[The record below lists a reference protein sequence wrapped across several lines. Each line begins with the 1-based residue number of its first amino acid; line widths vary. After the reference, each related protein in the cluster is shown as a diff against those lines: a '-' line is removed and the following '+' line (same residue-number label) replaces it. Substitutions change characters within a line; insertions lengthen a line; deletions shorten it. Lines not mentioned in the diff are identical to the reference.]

1 MLAVI
6 SGYYW
11 IVVTLLRNE
20 ADVNLQNNKGMTAL
34 MYAAQ
39 KGRLALVNKLL
50 QYGADAFIVNT
61 DNNTAQHL
69 TEVSQKTR

>member
-1 MLAVI
+1 
-6 SGYYW
+6 
-11 IVVTLLRNE
+11 
-20 ADVNLQNNKGMTAL
+20 

-50 QYGADAFIVNT
+50 QYGADAFLVNT

-69 TEVSQKTR
+69 TVNYWEVWQRLNNHIQTDDSDDNFYMILTTVFHMIDEP